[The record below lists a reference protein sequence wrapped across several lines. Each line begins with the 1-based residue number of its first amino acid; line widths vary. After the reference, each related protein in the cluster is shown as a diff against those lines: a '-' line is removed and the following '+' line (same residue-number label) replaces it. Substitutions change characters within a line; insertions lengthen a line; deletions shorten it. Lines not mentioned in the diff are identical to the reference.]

1 LDSSKKVIES
11 FCSDEE
17 KVDIDEKP
25 SLTVPSASS
34 EDPSTA
40 SRRYDDHPN
49 AHLHGARTNIFALLS
64 HLVKEK
70 DNAVSEN

>member
-49 AHLHGARTNIFALLS
+49 AHLHGARTNILPY
-64 HLVKEK
+64 
-70 DNAVSEN
+70 